1 MRTGNGKTGR
11 PIGFDKD
18 AALEAAML
26 LFWERGYEGTS
37 MANLTEV
44 MSLTPS
50 NIYVAFGDKHA
61 FFPLAVKGYMESR
74 A

>member
-1 MRTGNGKTGR
+1 
-11 PIGFDKD
+11 
-18 AALEAAML
+18 
-26 LFWERGYEGTS
+26 

>member
-1 MRTGNGKTGR
+1 
-11 PIGFDKD
+11 
-18 AALEAAML
+18 
-26 LFWERGYEGTS
+26 

-61 FFPLAVKGYMESR
+61 IFPLAVKRYMESR